1 MRTDSMKAFEFHTQ
15 MQNGDSLVVP
25 AEVAKELPRETP
37 LRVIVLIEDEE
48 EEKAWI
54 RFANEQFLEGYDESD
69 AIYDGLYGKENS

>member
-1 MRTDSMKAFEFHTQ
+1 
-15 MQNGDSLVVP
+15 
-25 AEVAKELPRETP
+25 